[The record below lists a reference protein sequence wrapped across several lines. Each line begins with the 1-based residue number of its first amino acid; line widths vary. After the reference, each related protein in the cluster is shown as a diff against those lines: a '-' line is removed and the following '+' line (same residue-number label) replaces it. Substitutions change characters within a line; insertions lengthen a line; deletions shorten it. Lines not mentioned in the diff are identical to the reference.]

1 MVWWQKIKFYLIN
14 HKRQVV
20 AGLIVLLALI
30 WAANYFWGDSEETL
44 SYTLGQVTRGEVTT
58 TVSGIGQVSDSNIIE
73 LDSEVSSK
81 VTGVY
86 VKSGQ
91 TVKVGD
97 LLVKLDATDAYY
109 DLESA
114 QLDYDDLTIVDTDD
128 LRRAQNTLATAE
140 NNLSSSYDDARS
152 ALANA
157 SADLAEAT
165 NGIRSIIVGYLSKGS
180 YEISKIEESYI
191 EKAKDS
197 FYTTDDLWDDFTDEY
212 HQLGSNLSDDEV
224 LSTVDS
230 AYQLAVELSKTAK
243 YTQDAVIYLRDHDD
257 DDRNQVA
264 ADEAYDLIISLT
276 DQTNSLVTNLFNS
289 KDNIINNRN
298 NLADTEADLIDVED
312 GPDASDLLSSQ
323 LALSEKKEDYYSHFI
338 TAPYAG
344 TIAKV
349 DVAVGDSVSSGSDI
363 VTLIAN
369 LGEAKVAGITLNE
382 VDIAKVNVG
391 QGVTLTFDAL
401 DEVTLLGAVSEVDLV
416 GEIES
421 GVVSYGVKI
430 VFDDDN
436 NQIKSGMTVEAE
448 IAAASK
454 KDVLMVPNSALKSR
468 GDTHYV
474 EILAADNQTIS
485 RVEIEI
491 GLTGDNYT
499 EIVAGLKEGDE
510 IIVKTSTGSSN
521 STTNSTG
528 NTNSTRSLMGGD
540 GGGPP
545 GGVMGGSPMMR

>member
-20 AGLIVLLALI
+20 AGLIVLLALT
-30 WAANYFWGDSEETL
+30 WVANYFWGDSEETL

-128 LRRAQNTLATAE
+128 LRRARNTLTTAE

-165 NGIRSIIVGYLSKGS
+165 NGIRSIIVGYLRKGS

-197 FYTTDDLWDDFTDEY
+197 FYTTDDFWDDFTDKY

-224 LSTVDS
+224 LSTVEG
-230 AYQLAVELSKTAK
+230 AYQLAVELSKTVK
-243 YTQDAVIYLRDHDD
+243 YTQDAVIYLRDRD

-276 DQTNSLVTNLFNS
+276 DQINSLVTNLFNS

-298 NLADTEADLIDVED
+298 NLADAEADLIDVED

-323 LALSEKKEDYYSHFI
+323 LALSEKKDDYYSHFI

-382 VDIAKVNVG
+382 VDIAKVDVG
-391 QGVTLTFDAL
+391 QGVILTFDAL

-436 NQIKSGMTVEAE
+436 NLVKSGMTVEAE

-528 NTNSTRSLMGGD
+528 NTNSTRSLMGG